1 MIDSIIT
8 LLLLWCAP
16 TIALTTETS
25 LDIEEQ
31 LYRRIDSWD
40 DKHLHDITIAIEEAL
55 SSVETEYRK
64 THPELFIELQESK
77 ISSGNKHEPTPF
89 WRKIFNCMK
98 CEMDDGTTGIS
109 QAQKK
114 EGKEFEESLDVGKLT
129 EGADMKIGRVY
140 ALEWVLFPPD
150 SHSLAPNAM
159 MAFICEPKPEIYEIF
174 GKKKAE
180 IVKFDDNE
188 NILEETTIS
197 ENDGGNKVNKVDD
210 EKKGLMSKIY
220 DAIQKAI
227 GKFVNTA
234 LDTFKDIWKLMLVTV
249 RCGVCVVCNLIN
261 IIVDIFKYI
270 RQKAEDL
277 GSWVKQKGNSLLSNI
292 NKAHDNFL
300 GHRRS
305 WVKEAE
311 EKQNRIEEGKK
322 HWEQGNL
329 ELGGYCEKNE
339 HCKSK
344 HCKKRMLSP
353 NECVGSETMKETR
366 EHICNEI
373 KIRKHKCI
381 LHGCQ
386 WKDDE
391 SYFTK
396 LKCIAYPPEEASH
409 VNTLDT
415 SLLDIGDDSTTWESA
430 TDQQRLHRII
440 YNMHQ
445 HDLLNAN
452 HHEHDQFVRKSIE
465 GPKAFK
471 SMMKSAV
478 SMLQVHSSEKLQM
491 KGIIKLPNACVSAA
505 NIGTTITLAINYENP
520 DLVKVLFTYP
530 WDFTKALPE
539 LLVAIS
545 PMNVKGEGI
554 AKECLMTRSE
564 GVSSADE
571 MEKEAV
577 VSMKK
582 DIDED
587 VNHFQKHNVAAE

>member
-197 ENDGGNKVNKVDD
+197 E
-210 EKKGLMSKIY
+210 S
-220 DAIQKAI
+220 Q
-227 GKFVNTA
+227 
-234 LDTFKDIWKLMLVTV
+234 
-249 RCGVCVVCNLIN
+249 
-261 IIVDIFKYI
+261 
-270 RQKAEDL
+270 
-277 GSWVKQKGNSLLSNI
+277 
-292 NKAHDNFL
+292 
-300 GHRRS
+300 
-305 WVKEAE
+305 
-311 EKQNRIEEGKK
+311 
-322 HWEQGNL
+322 
-329 ELGGYCEKNE
+329 
-339 HCKSK
+339 
-344 HCKKRMLSP
+344 
-353 NECVGSETMKETR
+353 
-366 EHICNEI
+366 
-373 KIRKHKCI
+373 
-381 LHGCQ
+381 
-386 WKDDE
+386 
-391 SYFTK
+391 
-396 LKCIAYPPEEASH
+396 
-409 VNTLDT
+409 
-415 SLLDIGDDSTTWESA
+415 
-430 TDQQRLHRII
+430 
-440 YNMHQ
+440 
-445 HDLLNAN
+445 
-452 HHEHDQFVRKSIE
+452 
-465 GPKAFK
+465 
-471 SMMKSAV
+471 
-478 SMLQVHSSEKLQM
+478 
-491 KGIIKLPNACVSAA
+491 
-505 NIGTTITLAINYENP
+505 
-520 DLVKVLFTYP
+520 
-530 WDFTKALPE
+530 
-539 LLVAIS
+539 
-545 PMNVKGEGI
+545 
-554 AKECLMTRSE
+554 
-564 GVSSADE
+564 
-571 MEKEAV
+571 
-577 VSMKK
+577 
-582 DIDED
+582 
-587 VNHFQKHNVAAE
+587 